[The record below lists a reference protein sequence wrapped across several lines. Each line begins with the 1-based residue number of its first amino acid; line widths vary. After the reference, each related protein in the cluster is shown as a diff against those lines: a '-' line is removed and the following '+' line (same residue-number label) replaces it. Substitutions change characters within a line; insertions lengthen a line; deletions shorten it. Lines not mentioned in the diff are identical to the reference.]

1 MGRRGETPSRRRRAV
16 VAAGVLSLV
25 VVLAIGTV
33 AATVLLET
41 QTTAPPQNESRN
53 DSVNGP
59 TAEPIDG
66 VPSVGVTD
74 NESAPEP
81 PAENDTPTTEPPIE
95 PTDPATDPQ
104 IVQGS
109 TGNVTVAVAENRSV
123 RAGESR
129 PIPLEVTNDGDRRAT
144 DIVVTLRAADGA
156 VALGMSASPQ
166 SARSIVVD
174 ELSSGETADVAVDV
188 TAARAEPGTYPLF
201 ASVQYR
207 LESPDDDGANE
218 SDDGDEPVRT
228 GGPSVLGVGVVA
240 APDFDVAPVTD
251 GVPVDGERVYEVRI
265 ENAGDRRVTGV
276 TAAIEVGPP
285 LSSESPTAYVGAL
298 DPGESATA
306 RFDLEASSDAV
317 ETTTSVP
324 LSIAYDGG
332 SGERTSAD
340 PVQVPVAIVETD
352 GDADADSAAPF
363 VAVALAL
370 ALATLWWV
378 RRR

>member
-1 MGRRGETPSRRRRAV
+1 MGRRGETPSRRRRVV

-53 DSVNGP
+53 DSVDGP
-59 TAEPIDG
+59 TAEPIG
-66 VPSVGVTD
+66 GAPPVGVAD
-74 NESAPEP
+74 NESATGP

-95 PTDPATDPQ
+95 PTVPATDPQ
-104 IVQGS
+104 IVQGP

-144 DIVVTLRAADGA
+144 DVVVTLRAADGA
-156 VALGMSASPQ
+156 VALGTSASPQ

-174 ELSSGETADVAVDV
+174 ELSSGETADVDVDV
-188 TAARAEPGTYPLF
+188 TAARVEPGTYPLF

-207 LESPDDDGANE
+207 LEPPDDGANE

-265 ENAGDRRVTGV
+265 ENVGDRRVTGV

-370 ALATLWWV
+370 ALATVWWV